1 MATIETIVQPKY
13 KLAALQ
19 DMPKAACFHCKEPI
33 ADGLLVFDDKS
44 FCCEG
49 CKTVYHILNDND
61 LVSYYS
67 LDETA
72 GVSQKHQKTKNYD
85 YLDDPSVTELLV
97 DFRDENTTKVTWLL
111 PQMHCS
117 SCIWLLEHLYK
128 INYAIF
134 SSKVNFL
141 RKEISLRFHH
151 HDISLRQ
158 IATLLDEIGYAPA
171 INLADLEKRDDP
183 NRQTID
189 RSLTYKIGLAGF
201 AFGNIM
207 LLSFP
212 EYLGLDKE
220 SDKTMYTVFGY
231 FNLILGIPVLLYSAR
246 DYITSAWQGIKR
258 RHLNI
263 DVPLALGIFAL
274 FFRSAYEILSG
285 AGAGFMDSFAALIFL
300 LLTGKWFQQKT
311 YYHLSFER
319 DYKSYFPISATVRSK
334 DHDASRAVNLLEI
347 GDTILVRNQEI
358 IPADGVILKGAANI
372 DYSFVTGEAEPVAR
386 ASGEKVFAGGRQIGE
401 AIEVTLTKK
410 VSQSYLTQL
419 WNSEVFKETKS
430 PISLLADKAGRYF
443 TAVVLV
449 VSTVAFFYWLP
460 QNMGIAVD
468 AATAVLIIACPCAV
482 ALAIPFTMGN
492 ILRIFGRNDFYLK
505 NTAVLE
511 GFDGVD
517 AVVFDKTGTITRRMD
532 SSIEMRGNFT
542 NKRLHIVKSL
552 TRHSNHPLSRQLFDF
567 IESDEKVLV
576 IKNFEERTGE
586 GLYGEADGKKVVLG
600 SRSWLKANGIAA
612 QQMTNFDSHTEG
624 GVWVALDNE
633 LIGYFIFKNMY
644 REGFENV
651 VQFFKKEG
659 KTLYV
664 LSGDNEREREYLTTY
679 FEKNNLYFNQN
690 PQDKLNFVK
699 KLQNEGKKVLMLGD
713 GLNDAGALR
722 QSDVGIVISENT
734 NNFSPACDG
743 ILHAKRFA
751 DLPNLV
757 TLAKGGTT
765 IVNRAYKIAFLYN
778 IVGLSYAVS
787 GNLLPVIAAI
797 LMPLSAATIVLF
809 GVISGNLRARKK
821 GFLLENTGF

>member
-1 MATIETIVQPKY
+1 MEIIETTPKTKY
-13 KLAALQ
+13 KLASLQ
-19 DMPKAACFHCKEPI
+19 DMPKPLCFHCKENI
-33 ADGLLVFDDKS
+33 TDELLIFDEKP

-49 CKTVYHILNDND
+49 CKTVYRILNDND
-61 LVSYYS
+61 LVAYYS
-67 LDETA
+67 LDEEA
-72 GVSQKHQKTKNYD
+72 GVSQRNQKSKNYD
-85 YLDDPSVTELLV
+85 FLDDPSVTERLV
-97 DFRDENTTKVTWLL
+97 DFQDENTTKVTWLL

-128 INYAIF
+128 INPAIF

-141 RKEISLRFHH
+141 RKEISLSFHH
-151 HDISLRQ
+151 QEISLRH
-158 IATLLDEIGYAPA
+158 IATMLDEIGYAPE

-183 NRQTID
+183 NRQTVD

-212 EYLGLDKE
+212 EYLGLDKTA
-220 SDKTMYTVFGY
+220 DKTMYTVFGY
-231 FNLILGIPVLLYSAR
+231 FNLVLAIPVLLYSAR
-246 DYITSAWQGIKR
+246 DYIISAWQGIKR
-258 RHLNI
+258 RNLNI

-274 FFRSAYEILSG
+274 FFRSAYEIVTG
-285 AGAGFMDSFAALIFL
+285 EGAGFMDSFAALIFL

-319 DYKSYFPISATVRSK
+319 DYKSYFPISATVRSNG
-334 DHDASRAVNLLEI
+334 AEVSRAVNLLEI

-372 DYSFVTGEAEPVAR
+372 DYSFVTGEAEPILR
-386 ASGEKVFAGGRQIGE
+386 GSGEKVFAGGRQIGE

-430 PISLLADKAGRYF
+430 HISLLADKAGKYF
-443 TAVVLV
+443 TAVVLI

-460 QNMGIAVD
+460 QDMGTAID

-511 GFDGVD
+511 GFDMVD

-542 NKRLHIVKSL
+542 LKRLHIVKSL

-567 IESDEKVLV
+567 IESNEKVLD

-586 GLYGEADGKKVVLG
+586 GLRGEAEGKKVVLG
-600 SRSWLKANGIAA
+600 SRSWLKANGIEA
-612 QQMTNFDSHTEG
+612 QQITDFDGITEG
-624 GVWVALDNE
+624 GVLVAIDNE
-633 LIGYFIFKNMY
+633 LIGYFIFKNIY

-659 KTLYV
+659 KSLYV
-664 LSGDNEREREYLTTY
+664 LSGDNERERDFLTHY
-679 FEKNNLYFNQN
+679 FEEKHLHFGQT
-690 PQDKLNFVK
+690 PADKLKFVQN
-699 KLQNEGKKVLMLGD
+699 LQREGKKVLMLGD

-751 DLPNLV
+751 DLPDLV
-757 TLAKGGTT
+757 ELAKGGTT
-765 IVNRAYKIAFLYN
+765 IVNRAYKIAFFYN
-778 IVGLSYAVS
+778 VIGLSYAVS

-797 LMPLSAATIVLF
+797 LMPLSSATIVLF

-821 GFLLENTGF
+821 ALMNL